1 MALGKSAEA
10 EYKDGTHKISE
21 QLIGEVHLSFFSRK
35 SRVLDILVE
44 NVKVNSSFTVSS

>member
-21 QLIGEVHLSFFSRK
+21 QLIGEVSFFSEK

-44 NVKVNSSFTVSS
+44 DVKVNSSFTISS